1 MNCFHEKKIFR
12 ENEFHFFFQFQEIL
26 LRSADSRALSES
38 IYHRE
43 RRIQQLLMR
52 FRHSPESSFV
62 EYAPEVSHGDHHG
75 GVGQHLATEMY
86 VNPDRALASETN
98 NRYRE
103 IRERRIQRQLERRQ
117 LRRNLQ
123 EYHRISASATS
134 ASSTRPID
142 DWAINR

>member
-1 MNCFHEKKIFR
+1 MTFK
-12 ENEFHFFFQFQEIL
+12 L
-26 LRSADSRALSES
+26 L
-38 IYHRE
+38 
-43 RRIQQLLMR
+43 Q
-52 FRHSPESSFV
+52 
-62 EYAPEVSHGDHHG
+62 
-75 GVGQHLATEMY
+75 EMY

-134 ASSTRPID
+134 GSGSTRPID